1 LIPAA
6 HGYAAS
12 SIISFVSSVLPP
24 AMDLQHDLVI
34 KVKYG
39 DSLKR
44 FTAAV
49 TGNILDVNIAKLSE
63 KIILAFNLSPSTDFI
78 LTYTDVDGDTV
89 MLDDDEDLRDAAINQ
104 KLNPLRINVQLRS
117 QSNAAPAAEP
127 KPNAT
132 NSTPPSSID
141 GLNQIGSSL
150 EEALR
155 SLPQPLNRMFSKV
168 PEGIFGEAV
177 SSPVVTELLSVFSK
191 LAVPQ
196 AAQPANVP
204 SGSSSRSASGTKESA
219 PTTYANAT
227 KTCPASERSKEPKVV
242 QVSDKGAMSG
252 FPNTNFCE
260 RGAGDNNGADKKTA
274 SETQRKGKVVLQE
287 GSEMQRKGKAVLQSV
302 SQEGSFC
309 GPQPALPSTM
319 LHGPTFLQK
328 GPFFGPPPPRL
339 HGPHHPPFPFP
350 PFLPFNAPP
359 PPPLLPPA
367 PDFVDNAFSS
377 GVTGNVNAPSS
388 DIPPYPSRFFPAG
401 HPCRKADGYDS
412 MFQAQACHR
421 GIICDACD
429 MTPIVG
435 PRYKSIVKDDYDLC
449 AACFACFGKEA
460 EYTKIDMPVPP
471 RMARDFKTHPKFN
484 IPPPYCPVRGPKM
497 RSKLE
502 SRFIQDVSIPDGT
515 IMAPSTPFTKIWR
528 MRNNGSSFWPFGTR
542 LVWVGGDQ
550 LTTRIS
556 FQLEIPVNG
565 LPFDKEVDI
574 AVDFCAPG
582 RAGRYLS
589 YWRLVSPSGHKF
601 GQRVWVLFQ
610 VEQPD
615 NSKQDIKSAIDLNPL
630 PENGTYAEMTEVQDT
645 SEPSVNGPT
654 IDETQVPVIDPETT
668 TVNGPNPSVPPKVS
682 YPLIDLSPTPLAV
695 ASPGPSMPVL
705 EVPEYDNEDVL
716 LKELE
721 KMGFKQV
728 DLNKEVLRLN
738 KYDLEQSVDD
748 LCGFSEWDPLL
759 EELKEMVNDAR
770 PLK

>member
-1 LIPAA
+1 
-6 HGYAAS
+6 
-12 SIISFVSSVLPP
+12 
-24 AMDLQHDLVI
+24 MDSQHDLVI

-44 FTAAV
+44 FTASV

-63 KIILAFNLSPSTDFI
+63 KIILAFNLNPSADFI

-89 MLDDDEDLRDAAINQ
+89 MLDGDEDLRDAAINQ

-132 NSTPPSSID
+132 NSIRPTSLD
-141 GLNQIGSSL
+141 GLNQIRSSV

-168 PEGIFGEAV
+168 SEDILGEAV
-177 SSPVVTELLSVFSK
+177 ASQSPVLTEMLNALSK
-191 LAVPQ
+191 LTVSQ

-204 SGSSSRSASGTKESA
+204 SGSSLRSASGAKETA
-219 PTTYANAT
+219 PRTSANAT
-227 KTCPASERSKEPKVV
+227 KIKMCFPSERSKEPKVV
-242 QVSDKGAMSG
+242 HVSDKGGTSG
-252 FPNTNFCE
+252 IPNTNSCE
-260 RGAGDNNGADKKTA
+260 KGAGDKNDADKKTA
-274 SETQRKGKVVLQE
+274 H
-287 GSEMQRKGKAVLQSV
+287 EMQRKGKAVLQSP
-302 SQEGSFC
+302 SQKGSFC
-309 GPQPALPSTM
+309 GPQPAPLPPM
-319 LHGPTFLQK
+319 PHGPTFLQT
-328 GPFFGPPPPRL
+328 GPFCGPQPILPPHML

-359 PPPLLPPA
+359 PPPPPRPQA
-367 PDFVDNAFSS
+367 PDSVANS
-377 GVTGNVNAPSS
+377 VNGNGNAPSS

-401 HPCRKADGYDS
+401 HPYRKADGYDS
-412 MFQAQACHR
+412 MFQACHK
-421 GIICDACD
+421 GIVCDACD
-429 MTPIVG
+429 VTPIVG

-460 EYTKIDMPVPP
+460 EYTKIDMPVP
-471 RMARDFKTHPKFN
+471 RMARDFKTHSKFN
-484 IPPPYCPVRGPKM
+484 VPPPHCPVRGPKM

-502 SRFIQDVSIPDGT
+502 SRFIQDITIPDGT
-515 IMAPSTPFTKIWR
+515 VMAPSTPFTKIWR

-550 LTTRIS
+550 LATRIS

-565 LPFDKEVDI
+565 LPLDEEIDI

-615 NSKQDIKSAIDLNPL
+615 NTEQDIKSAINLNLL
-630 PENGTYAEMTEVQDT
+630 PENGTDVEMTEVQDT
-645 SEPSVNGPT
+645 SETSVNGPT
-654 IDETQVPVIDPETT
+654 INETQVPVIDPETT
-668 TVNGPNPSVPPKVS
+668 ANGPNPSDRPAVS
-682 YPLIDLSPTPLAV
+682 RPLIDLSPTPTPSAV
-695 ASPGPSMPVL
+695 ACADPSVPVL
-705 EVPEYDNEDVL
+705 EVPEYNEDVL
-716 LKELE
+716 LNELE
-721 KMGFKQV
+721 KMGFKQI

-748 LCGFSEWDPLL
+748 LCGISEWDPLL
-759 EELKEMVNDAR
+759 EELKEMGFNNKEMNKKLLVKNGGSIKRVVMDLIAGE
-770 PLK
+770 KAE